1 MGNGQG
7 KQISKKELFSQLER
21 DQQLIIENWYETL
34 KEENSDR
41 VSFAVFKEDVL
52 KRFGNM
58 PTRLLDALF
67 QCMEPDSAS
76 FLSQDAF
83 VYLVYILLYGTEKE
97 TIELVYSMIP
107 YLDNTEVVTWRKIRI
122 LLEIVGNSSNNGLWT
137 YEHMMSCLQIDPNQ
151 GDEYI
156 VSWSQFL
163 DFGLQH
169 PECPLISW
177 VYQFREPIRQACTL
191 RNQLT
196 EATPATTSKLSRK
209 FYATRRNLYY
219 TKIRDVSIAV
229 LMDIYGILS
238 RSADKG
244 LITKTQWISEMSK
257 FFSPDHCTR

>member
-21 DQQLIIENWYETL
+21 SQQVIIENWYETL

-67 QCMEPDSAS
+67 QCMEPDSAA
-76 FLSQDAF
+76 FLSQDVF

-97 TIELVYSMIP
+97 TIELVYSVIP
-107 YLDNTEVVTWRKIRI
+107 YLDNTESVTWRNIRI
-122 LLEIVGNSSNNGLWT
+122 LLEIVGNSSGNNVWT
-137 YEHMMSCLQIDPNQ
+137 YKRLVNCLQIDPTQ
-151 GDEYI
+151 GDEY
-156 VSWSQFL
+156 VVLWSQFL
-163 DFGLQH
+163 EFGLQY
-169 PECPLISW
+169 PDCPLISW
-177 VYQFREPIRQACTL
+177 VHQLREPIRQACIL

-196 EATPATTSKLSRK
+196 ETTPSTSLKLSRK
-209 FYATRRNLYY
+209 FYSTRRNLYY
-219 TKIRDVSIAV
+219 TNIRDVSIAV

-238 RSADKG
+238 RSAAKG
-244 LITKTQWISEMSK
+244 FVTKTQWISEMSK